1 MQHKINAV
9 WKVLESD
16 SGTLKTESHQRIHIL
31 EMNNVEIHTFL
42 VRGWGSGVVHESEKL
57 YENPACQC
65 GFSEARVCFGLKESL
80 PRTVN

>member
-1 MQHKINAV
+1 MLSGRYLK
-9 WKVLESD
+9 SG

-31 EMNNVEIHTFL
+31 DMNNVEIHTFL
-42 VRGWGSGVVHESEKL
+42 VQGWRSGVVHESEKL

-65 GFSEARVCFGLKESL
+65 GFSVARVCFGLKESL